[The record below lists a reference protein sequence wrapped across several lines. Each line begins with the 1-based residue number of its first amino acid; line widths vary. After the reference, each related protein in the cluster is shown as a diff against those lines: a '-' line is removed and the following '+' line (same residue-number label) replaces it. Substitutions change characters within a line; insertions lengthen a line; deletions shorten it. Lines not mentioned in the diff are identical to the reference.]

1 MVIVVV
7 ALAWDREITIAY
19 TRTYREKQLF
29 QRGEGAWRLRY
40 DVHYW
45 PTNLLPTVT
54 RKEKERAVI
63 AFFLMFCVF
72 ASPKLPLKETRRGKA
87 QIKMSRFYSG

>member
-40 DVHYW
+40 GVHYR

-54 RKEKERAVI
+54 KKRERKGSYCLSPGVLGLCFTKI
-63 AFFLMFCVF
+63 AFERNEERKS
-72 ASPKLPLKETRRGKA
+72 AN
-87 QIKMSRFYSG
+87 